1 MQGGWIGCSVS
12 IRRRTE
18 HGNNHCVCFSVV
30 CLPSTVM
37 RRHKL
42 DCAGRS
48 SLLLSLSLSLSLSL
62 FLSLLLSLSSLS
74 LSLSLSLTLTLTL
87 TLALPPSLVGP
98 PYASSPFSSQRM
110 CWCFSGTS
118 SMLCHSTQCAS
129 LTHQL
134 CVGGRLGWPLSGFAC
149 IEETELQN
157 PPGESELCVHH
168 RSHGLSRILS
178 QSTPNAFVAQQYCSS
193 QRDPCTSCTTE
204 RRSSCL
210 VSEASRRRPI
220 VQGKS
225 AL

>member
-48 SLLLSLSLSLSLSL
+48 SLLLSLSLS
-62 FLSLLLSLSSLS
+62 F
-74 LSLSLSLTLTLTL
+74 SLTLTLTLAL

-98 PYASSPFSSQRM
+98 PYASSPSFSSQRM